1 MDRLRLRSPRSANSK
16 LRAAIKTLATAGCLG
31 FSGLVFTSIFA
42 AARASPVDYIE
53 LHWYSV
59 VLIAFG
65 SGIGAL
71 AAIGWPLLRQHSTR
85 LRSELRLSKQE
96 LASEINRRSALT
108 SALQERESYLAA
120 VLANLSDSVVT
131 IDENGTV
138 ETVNAATE
146 RIFGYSAD
154 EMIGRSVTLLM
165 PEHKRAQ
172 YQDFIDSRLKKGL
185 GKFVPGGVQEIEGR
199 TKDGRIVPINL
210 GISEMVVEGERK
222 FIGVMRDIS
231 RRKRAEEEARA
242 ASEIF
247 KLSFENMMHGAIVYD
262 ENQRVIAF
270 NRRYF
275 ELVGIPPE
283 EVFIGQTLANILRV
297 QHRMG
302 LHPDKPDIEDFIRR
316 RYEEIRRGG
325 EVRREI
331 VLPDDR
337 FLAVRSVSVP
347 GKILVIT
354 LANITERNRAA
365 RALRESETRIRAI
378 VENAADAIV
387 TVAAD
392 GTVLSLNPA
401 GERIFGYPADEIVGQ
416 NVDVLVPRGIP
427 KRTGGADTHIALE
440 AKGRRKDGTTVPLEV
455 SAARASLAQSEIGVL
470 ILRDV
475 TPQKEM
481 QAQLLHTSKLATVG
495 QMAAG
500 LAHEMNQPLN
510 VIRMAADNVLIRVER
525 GQADP
530 EWLQEK
536 LELIGQQ
543 AAKVGTMILHMRVF
557 ARSEAADLKMFDPLE
572 SVRSAVRLMDHQLR
586 LANIRLHDELPNRCA
601 LVLGHPSQL
610 EQVIINL
617 LTNAHDAIV
626 EHPTASGDGIG
637 SIELSLADDQ
647 DRHLVAIRVRD
658 TGGGIPDEIRER
670 VFDPFF
676 TTKDVGKGT
685 GLGLSIC
692 NTIVTEMKGR
702 IDIVAVPRGTEITV
716 TLPAQEVAY
725 ERA

>member
-1 MDRLRLRSPRSANSK
+1 MRSRSPRSANSE
-16 LRAAIKTLATAGCLG
+16 LRAAIKTLATEG
-31 FSGLVFTSIFA
+31 FLVLAALVFTSTFSA
-42 AARASPVDYIE
+42 AHASPVDYIE

-59 VLIAFG
+59 VLIALG
-65 SGIGAL
+65 SAIGAL
-71 AAIGWPLLRQHSTR
+71 TVIGWPLLRQHSMR
-85 LRSELRLSKQE
+85 LRNELRHSKQE
-96 LASEINRRSALT
+96 LASEIDRRSALT

-138 ETVNAATE
+138 ETANTATE
-146 RIFGYSAD
+146 RIFGYSLD
-154 EMIGRSVTLLM
+154 ELIGRNVTLLM
-165 PEHKRAQ
+165 PAAKRAQ
-172 YQDFIDSRLKKGL
+172 YQSFIDSRLKKGL
-185 GKFVPGGVQEIEGR
+185 GRFVPGGVQEIEGK

-210 GISEMVVEGERK
+210 GISEMIVEGERR

-242 ASEIF
+242 ASEIV
-247 KLSFENMMHGAIVYD
+247 KLSFENMMHGAVVYD
-262 ENQRVIAF
+262 ENQRIIAF
-270 NRRYF
+270 NRRYL
-275 ELVGIPPE
+275 EYLGIPPE
-283 EVFIGQTLANILRV
+283 EVFVGQTLANILRV

-325 EVRREI
+325 ETRREI
-331 VLPDDR
+331 VLPGDR

-354 LANITERNRAA
+354 MANITERNRAA

-387 TVAAD
+387 AIAAD

-401 GERIFGYPADEIVGQ
+401 GERIFGYRADEIVGQ
-416 NVDVLVPRGIP
+416 NIDVLVPRGVP
-427 KRTGGADTHIALE
+427 KRTADSQFVSE
-440 AKGRRKDGTTVPLEV
+440 AKGRRKDGTIVPLEV

-475 TPQKEM
+475 TPQKAM

-557 ARSEAADLKMFDPLE
+557 ARSDTADFKVFDPLE

-586 LANIRLHDELPNRCA
+586 LANIRLLDDLPSRCA
-601 LVLGHPSQL
+601 PVLGHPSQL

-626 EHPTASGDGIG
+626 EHPAPSDDGIG
-637 SIELSLADDQ
+637 CIELSLAE
-647 DRHLVAIRVRD
+647 DREEHLVAIRVRD

-702 IDIVAVPRGTEITV
+702 IDIVTVPRGTEITV

>member
-1 MDRLRLRSPRSANSK
+1 MDRLRSRNPRSANSE
-16 LRAAIKTLATAGCLG
+16 LSAAIGTLATAVFLG
-31 FSGLVFTSIFA
+31 LGELVLTSAFA
-42 AARASPVDYIE
+42 AARASPVNYVE
-53 LHWYSV
+53 MHWYSV
-59 VLIAFG
+59 ILIAIG
-65 SGIGAL
+65 SAIGAL
-71 AAIGWPLLRQHSTR
+71 VAIGWPLLRQHSMR
-85 LRSELRLSKQE
+85 LRSELRHSKQE
-96 LASEINRRSALT
+96 LASEITRRSALT

-138 ETVNAATE
+138 ETANAATA
-146 RIFGYSAD
+146 RIFGYSLD
-154 EMIGRSVTLLM
+154 ELIGRNVTLLM
-165 PEHKRAQ
+165 PESKRAQ
-172 YQDFIDSRLKKGL
+172 YRDFIESRLKKGM
-185 GKFVPGGVQEIEGR
+185 GKLVPGGMKEIEGR

-210 GISEMVVEGERK
+210 GISEMIVEGERK

-242 ASEIF
+242 TSEIF
-247 KLSFENMMHGAIVYD
+247 KLSFENMTHGAIVYD

-270 NRRYF
+270 NRRY
-275 ELVGIPPE
+275 LTLLGIPPE
-283 EVFIGQTLANILRV
+283 EVFLGQELANILRI

-302 LHPDKPDIEDFIRR
+302 LHPDKSDIEDFIRR

-325 EVRREI
+325 ETRREI
-331 VLPDDR
+331 VLSGDR

-378 VENAADAIV
+378 FENAADAIV

-392 GTVLSLNPA
+392 GTVLAFNPA
-401 GERIFGYPADEIVGQ
+401 GERIFGYLADEIVGRS
-416 NVDVLVPRGIP
+416 VDVLIPQGVP
-427 KRTGGADTHIALE
+427 KRIVGADAHLVSE

-455 SAARASLAQSEIGVL
+455 SAARASLAQSEVGVL

-475 TPQKEM
+475 TPQKAM

-525 GQADP
+525 GQAQS
-530 EWLQEK
+530 EWIQEK

-557 ARSEAADLKMFDPLE
+557 ARSDSSDFKAFDPLE

-586 LANIRLHDELPNRCA
+586 LSNIRLRDELPSRCA
-601 LVLGHPSQL
+601 PVLGHPSQL
-610 EQVIINL
+610 EQVVINL

-626 EHPTASGDGIG
+626 EHPAPSEEGIG
-637 SIELSLADDQ
+637 RIELSLADDR
-647 DRHLVAIRVRD
+647 DRHVVAIRVRD

-692 NTIVTEMKGR
+692 NTIVTEMKGH
-702 IDIVAVPRGTEITV
+702 IDIAAVPRGTEITV